1 MTPVVID
8 TRAAQDPRDVVHR
21 AVEALT
27 GGQLVAF
34 PTETV
39 YGLAVSALDEE
50 AVDRL
55 IEAKGRDKSHPFTL
69 AVRSAEE
76 ALDYAPD
83 LSPMGR
89 RLSRRCWPGPLT
101 LVAENHHPESLLTQ
115 LPSKVRE
122 AVIPNGTVGLRVP
135 AHPLVLDVLRM
146 LTGPV
151 ALTSAN
157 QTGEPDAVTAEEVIA
172 AFGERIDLVLD
183 GGKSRL
189 GQASSVVK
197 VHERSYEILRA
208 GVVTEQHLKRLSSLM
223 VLIVCTGNTCRSPMA
238 EVIGRRL
245 LAKKIGCDES
255 DIEEHGVMIASAG
268 IAAMSGGRASSQ
280 GIEVME
286 KMGIDLSPHSA
297 QPVSEQMIRHADLIL
312 TMTRGHREALLAQW
326 PEAAS
331 RTEVLRLDGK
341 DVADPIGES
350 VAEYRRCA
358 EQIHKEL
365 EQRVEHLKLNN

>member
-1 MTPVVID
+1 MNPVVID

-21 AVEALT
+21 AVEALA
-27 GGQLVAF
+27 GGRVVAF

-39 YGLAVSALDEE
+39 YGLAASALDEH
-50 AVDRL
+50 AIDRL
-55 IEAKGRDKSHPFTL
+55 IDAKGRGQGHPFTL

-101 LVAENHHPESLLTQ
+101 LVAENKHPESLLAQ
-115 LPSKVRE
+115 LPSKVKQ
-122 AVIPNGTVGLRVP
+122 AVVPNGTVGLRVP
-135 AHPLVLDVLRM
+135 AHPLILDVLRM

-157 QTGEPDAVTAEEVIA
+157 QSGQPEAITAEEVVA
-172 AFGERIDLVLD
+172 AFGDRVDLVLD

-189 GQASSVVK
+189 GQPSSVVR
-197 VHERSYEILRA
+197 VHETNYEILRA
-208 GVVTEQHLKRLSSLM
+208 GVVTEQHLKRLSSVM
-223 VLIVCTGNTCRSPMA
+223 ILIVCTGNTCRSPMG

-245 LAKKIGCDES
+245 LAEKIGCPDNQI
-255 DIEEHGVMIASAG
+255 DEHGVVISSAG
-268 IAAMSGGRASSQ
+268 IAAMAGGQASPQ
-280 GIEVME
+280 GVEVMQ
-286 KMGIDLSPHSA
+286 KVNLDLTGHSA
-297 QPVSEQMIRHADLIL
+297 QPVSEQMVRHADLIL
-312 TMTRGHREALLAQW
+312 TMTRGHREALLSQW

-341 DVADPIGES
+341 DVADPIGGS
-350 VAEYRRCA
+350 VAEYERCA
-358 EQIHKEL
+358 QQIRKDLATRFENIT
-365 EQRVEHLKLNN
+365 LNN

>member
-27 GGQLVAF
+27 GGRLVAF

-39 YGLAVSALDEE
+39 YGLAASALDE
-50 AVDRL
+50 AAMDRL
-55 IEAKGRDKSHPFTL
+55 IQAKGRGQGHPFTL

-101 LVAENHHPESLLTQ
+101 LVAENHHPESLLAQ
-115 LPSKVRE
+115 LPARVRQ
-122 AVIPNGTVGLRVP
+122 AVVPNGTVGLRVP
-135 AHPLVLDVLRM
+135 AHPLILDVLRM

-157 QTGEPDAVTAEEVIA
+157 QNGKPEAITAEEVVS
-172 AFGERIDLVLD
+172 AFGEQIDLVLD
-183 GGKSRL
+183 GGRSRL
-189 GQASSVVK
+189 GQPSSVVR
-197 VHERSYEILRA
+197 VHETSYEILRA

-223 VLIVCTGNTCRSPMA
+223 ILIVCTGNTCRSPMA
-238 EVIGRRL
+238 EVIGRHL
-245 LAKKIGCDES
+245 LAEKIGCAES

-268 IAAMSGGRASSQ
+268 IAAMAGGRASSQ

-286 KMGIDLSPHSA
+286 KMGLNLGTHSA
-297 QPVSEQMIRHADLIL
+297 QPVSEQMVRHADLIL

-326 PEAAS
+326 PDAAS

-341 DVADPIGES
+341 DVTDPIGES
-350 VAEYRRCA
+350 VAEYQRCA
-358 EQIHKEL
+358 EQIRKEL
-365 EQRVEHLKLNN
+365 EARIEGIALNK

>member
-39 YGLAVSALDEE
+39 YGLAASALDE
-50 AVDRL
+50 AAMDRL
-55 IEAKGRDKSHPFTL
+55 IQAKGRGQGHPFTL

-76 ALDYAPD
+76 ALDYVPD

-101 LVAENHHPESLLTQ
+101 LVAENHHPESLLSQ
-115 LPSKVRE
+115 LPARVRQ
-122 AVIPNGTVGLRVP
+122 AVVPNGTVGLRVP
-135 AHPLVLDVLRM
+135 AHPLILDVLRM

-157 QTGEPDAVTAEEVIA
+157 QNGKPEAITAEEVISV
-172 AFGERIDLVLD
+172 FGEQIDLVLD

-189 GQASSVVK
+189 GQPSSVVR
-197 VHERSYEILRA
+197 VHETSYEILRA

-223 VLIVCTGNTCRSPMA
+223 ILIVCTGNTCRSPMA

-245 LAKKIGCDES
+245 LAEKIGCVEA
-255 DIEEHGVMIASAG
+255 DIEEHGVMITSAG
-268 IAAMSGGRASSQ
+268 IAAMAGGKASSQ

-286 KMGIDLSPHSA
+286 KMGLNLGAHSA
-297 QPVSEQMIRHADLIL
+297 QPVSEQMVRHADLIL
-312 TMTRGHREALLAQW
+312 TMARGHREALLAQW
-326 PEAAS
+326 PDAAS

-350 VAEYRRCA
+350 VAEYQRCA
-358 EQIHKEL
+358 EQIRKEL
-365 EQRVEHLKLNN
+365 ATRIEGITLNK

>member
-39 YGLAVSALDEE
+39 YGLAASALDE
-50 AVDRL
+50 AAMDRL
-55 IEAKGRDKSHPFTL
+55 IQAKGRGQGHPFTL

-101 LVAENHHPESLLTQ
+101 LVAENHHPESLLSQ
-115 LPSKVRE
+115 LPARVRQ
-122 AVIPNGTVGLRVP
+122 AVVPNGTVGLRVP
-135 AHPLVLDVLRM
+135 AHPLILDVLRM

-157 QTGEPDAVTAEEVIA
+157 QNGKPEAITAEEVISV
-172 AFGERIDLVLD
+172 FGEQIDLVLD

-189 GQASSVVK
+189 GQPSSVVR
-197 VHERSYEILRA
+197 VHETSYEILRA

-223 VLIVCTGNTCRSPMA
+223 ILIVCTGNTCRSPMA

-245 LAKKIGCDES
+245 LAEKIGCVET
-255 DIEEHGVMIASAG
+255 DIEEHGVMITSAG
-268 IAAMSGGRASSQ
+268 IAAMAGGKASSQ

-286 KMGIDLSPHSA
+286 KMGLNLGAHSA
-297 QPVSEQMIRHADLIL
+297 QPVSEQMVRHADLIL

-326 PEAAS
+326 PDAAS

-350 VAEYRRCA
+350 VAEYQRCA
-358 EQIHKEL
+358 EQIRKEL
-365 EQRVEHLKLNN
+365 ATRIEGITLNK

>member
-1 MTPVVID
+1 MNPVVID

-21 AVEALT
+21 AVEVLA
-27 GGQLVAF
+27 GGRVVAF

-39 YGLAVSALDEE
+39 YGLAASALDEN
-50 AVDRL
+50 AIDRL
-55 IEAKGRDKSHPFTL
+55 IDAKGRGQGHPFTL

-101 LVAENHHPESLLTQ
+101 LVAENKHPESLLAQ
-115 LPSKVRE
+115 LPAKVKQ
-122 AVIPNGTVGLRVP
+122 AVVPNGTVGLRVP
-135 AHPLVLDVLRM
+135 AHPLILDVLRM

-157 QTGEPDAVTAEEVIA
+157 QSGQPEAITAEEVVA
-172 AFGERIDLVLD
+172 AFGDQIDLVLD

-189 GQASSVVK
+189 GQPSSVVQ
-197 VHERSYEILRA
+197 VHEKSYEILRA
-208 GVVTEQHLKRLSSLM
+208 GVVTEQHLKRLSSVMIL
-223 VLIVCTGNTCRSPMA
+223 VICTGNTCRSPMG

-245 LAKKIGCDES
+245 LAEKIGCAD
-255 DIEEHGVMIASAG
+255 DQIDEHGVVISSAG
-268 IAAMSGGRASSQ
+268 IAAMAGGQASPQ
-280 GIEVME
+280 GIEVMQ
-286 KMGIDLSPHSA
+286 KVNLDLKSHSA
-297 QPVSEQMIRHADLIL
+297 QPVSEQMVRHADLIL
-312 TMTRGHREALLAQW
+312 TMTRGHREALLSQW

-341 DVADPIGES
+341 DVADPIGGS
-350 VAEYRRCA
+350 VAEYQRCA
-358 EQIHKEL
+358 DQIRKDLTARFENIM
-365 EQRVEHLKLNN
+365 LNN

>member
-1 MTPVVID
+1 MNPVVID
-8 TRAAQDPRDVVHR
+8 TRATQDPRDVVHR
-21 AVEALT
+21 AVEALA
-27 GGQLVAF
+27 GGRVVAF

-39 YGLAVSALDEE
+39 YGLAASALDEQ
-50 AVDRL
+50 AIDRL
-55 IEAKGRDKSHPFTL
+55 IDAKGRGHGHPFTL

-101 LVAENHHPESLLTQ
+101 LVAENNHPESLLSQ
-115 LPSKVRE
+115 LPPKVKQ
-122 AVIPNGTVGLRVP
+122 AVVPNGTVGLRVP
-135 AHPLVLDVLRM
+135 AHPLILDVLRM

-157 QTGEPDAVTAEEVIA
+157 QTGQPEAITAEEVVS
-172 AFGERIDLVLD
+172 AFGDQIDLVLD

-189 GQASSVVK
+189 GQPSSVVR
-197 VHERSYEILRA
+197 VHETSYEILRA
-208 GVVTEQHLKRLSSLM
+208 GVVTEQHLKRLSSVM
-223 VLIVCTGNTCRSPMA
+223 ILIVCTGNTCRSPMG
-238 EVIGRRL
+238 EVIGRNL
-245 LAKKIGCDES
+245 LAKKIGCADNEI
-255 DIEEHGVMIASAG
+255 DEHGVVINSAG
-268 IAAMSGGRASSQ
+268 IAAMAGGQASPQ
-280 GIEVME
+280 GIEVMQNVNL
-286 KMGIDLSPHSA
+286 DLTGHAA

-312 TMTRGHREALLAQW
+312 TMTRGHREALLSQW

-350 VAEYRRCA
+350 VAEYQRCA
-358 EQIHKEL
+358 DQIRKEL
-365 EQRVEHLKLNN
+365 ETRFEKITLNN

>member
-1 MTPVVID
+1 MNPVVID

-21 AVEALT
+21 AVEALV
-27 GGQLVAF
+27 GGRVVAF

-39 YGLAVSALDEE
+39 YGLAASALDEH
-50 AVDRL
+50 AIDRL
-55 IEAKGRDKSHPFTL
+55 IDAKGRGQGHPFTL

-101 LVAENHHPESLLTQ
+101 LVAENNHPESLLAQ
-115 LPSKVRE
+115 LPAKVKQ
-122 AVIPNGTVGLRVP
+122 AVVPNGTVGLRVP
-135 AHPLVLDVLRM
+135 AHPLILDVLRM

-157 QTGEPDAVTAEEVIA
+157 QTGQPEAITAEEVVA
-172 AFGERIDLVLD
+172 AFGDRIDLVLD

-189 GQASSVVK
+189 GQPSSVVR
-197 VHERSYEILRA
+197 VHETNYEILRA
-208 GVVTEQHLKRLSSLM
+208 GVVTEQHLKRLSSVM
-223 VLIVCTGNTCRSPMA
+223 ILIVCTGNTCRSPMG

-245 LAKKIGCDES
+245 LADKIGCS
-255 DIEEHGVMIASAG
+255 DNQIDEHGVLISSAG
-268 IAAMSGGRASSQ
+268 IAAMAGGQASPQ
-280 GIEVME
+280 GVEVMQ
-286 KMGIDLSPHSA
+286 KVNLDLTGHSA
-297 QPVSEQMIRHADLIL
+297 QPVSEQMVRHADLIL
-312 TMTRGHREALLAQW
+312 TMTRGHREALLSQW

-341 DVADPIGES
+341 DVADPIGGS
-350 VAEYRRCA
+350 VAEYERCA
-358 EQIHKEL
+358 EQIRRDLATRFEKIA
-365 EQRVEHLKLNN
+365 LNN

>member
-1 MTPVVID
+1 MNPVVID

-21 AVEALT
+21 AVEALA
-27 GGQLVAF
+27 GGSVVAF

-39 YGLAVSALDEE
+39 YGLAASALDEH
-50 AVDRL
+50 AIDRL
-55 IEAKGRDKSHPFTL
+55 IDAKGRGQGHPFTL

-101 LVAENHHPESLLTQ
+101 LVAENNHPESLLAQ
-115 LPSKVRE
+115 LPAKVKQ
-122 AVIPNGTVGLRVP
+122 AVVPNGTVGLRVP
-135 AHPLVLDVLRM
+135 AHPLILDVLRM

-157 QTGEPDAVTAEEVIA
+157 QTGQPEAITAEEVVA
-172 AFGERIDLVLD
+172 AFGDRIDLVLD

-189 GQASSVVK
+189 GQPSSVVR
-197 VHERSYEILRA
+197 VHETNYEILRA
-208 GVVTEQHLKRLSSLM
+208 GVVTEQHLKRLSSVM
-223 VLIVCTGNTCRSPMA
+223 ILIVCTGNTCRSPMG

-245 LAKKIGCDES
+245 LADKIGCS
-255 DIEEHGVMIASAG
+255 DNQIDEHGVLISSAG
-268 IAAMSGGRASSQ
+268 IAAMAGGQASPQ
-280 GIEVME
+280 GVEVMQ
-286 KMGIDLSPHSA
+286 KVNLDLTGHSA
-297 QPVSEQMIRHADLIL
+297 QPVSEQMVRHADLIL
-312 TMTRGHREALLAQW
+312 TMTRGHREALLSQW

-341 DVADPIGES
+341 DVADPIGGS
-350 VAEYRRCA
+350 VAEYERCA
-358 EQIHKEL
+358 EQIRRDLATRFEKIA
-365 EQRVEHLKLNN
+365 LNN

>member
-27 GGQLVAF
+27 GGRLVAF

-39 YGLAVSALDEE
+39 YGLAASALDE
-50 AVDRL
+50 AAMDRL
-55 IEAKGRDKSHPFTL
+55 IQAKGRGQGHPFTL

-101 LVAENHHPESLLTQ
+101 LVAENHHPESLLSQ
-115 LPSKVRE
+115 LPARVRQ
-122 AVIPNGTVGLRVP
+122 AVVPNGTVGLRVP
-135 AHPLVLDVLRM
+135 AHPLILDVLRM

-157 QTGEPDAVTAEEVIA
+157 QNGKPEAITAEEVISV
-172 AFGERIDLVLD
+172 FGEQIDLVLD

-189 GQASSVVK
+189 GQPSSVVR
-197 VHERSYEILRA
+197 VHETSYEILRA

-223 VLIVCTGNTCRSPMA
+223 ILIVCTGNTCRSPMA

-245 LAKKIGCDES
+245 LAEKIGCVET
-255 DIEEHGVMIASAG
+255 DIEEHGVMITSAG
-268 IAAMSGGRASSQ
+268 IAAMAGGKASSQ

-286 KMGIDLSPHSA
+286 KMGLNLGAHSA
-297 QPVSEQMIRHADLIL
+297 QPVSEQMVRHADLIL
-312 TMTRGHREALLAQW
+312 TMARGHREALLAQW
-326 PEAAS
+326 PDAAS

-350 VAEYRRCA
+350 VAEYQRCA
-358 EQIHKEL
+358 EQIRKEL
-365 EQRVEHLKLNN
+365 ATRIEGITLNK

>member
-39 YGLAVSALDEE
+39 YGLAASALDE
-50 AVDRL
+50 AAMDRL
-55 IEAKGRDKSHPFTL
+55 IQAKGRGQGHPFTL

-101 LVAENHHPESLLTQ
+101 LVAENRHPESLLSQ
-115 LPSKVRE
+115 LPARVRQ
-122 AVIPNGTVGLRVP
+122 AVVPNGTVGLRVP
-135 AHPLVLDVLRM
+135 AHPLILDVLRM

-157 QTGEPDAVTAEEVIA
+157 QNGKPEAITAEEVISV
-172 AFGERIDLVLD
+172 FGEQIDLVLD

-189 GQASSVVK
+189 GQPSSVVR
-197 VHERSYEILRA
+197 VHETSYEILRA

-223 VLIVCTGNTCRSPMA
+223 ILIVCTGNTCRSPMA

-245 LAKKIGCDES
+245 LAEKIGCVET
-255 DIEEHGVMIASAG
+255 DIEEHGVMITSAG
-268 IAAMSGGRASSQ
+268 IAAMAGGKASSQ

-286 KMGIDLSPHSA
+286 KMGLNLGAHSA
-297 QPVSEQMIRHADLIL
+297 QPVSEQMVRHADLIL

-326 PEAAS
+326 PDAAS

-350 VAEYRRCA
+350 VAEYQRCA
-358 EQIHKEL
+358 EQIRKEL
-365 EQRVEHLKLNN
+365 ATRIEGITLNK

>member
-27 GGQLVAF
+27 GGKLVAL

-39 YGLAVSALDEE
+39 YGLAVSALDED

-55 IEAKGRDKSHPFTL
+55 MTAKGREKSHPFTL

-157 QTGEPDAVTAEEVIA
+157 LTGKPDAITAEEVID

-197 VHERSYEILRA
+197 VHERSYEILRE

-223 VLIVCTGNTCRSPMA
+223 ILIICTGNTCRSPMA

-245 LAKKIGCDES
+245 LAEKIGCAES
-255 DIEEHGVMIASAG
+255 EIEEHGAMIASAG
-268 IAAMSGGRASSQ
+268 IAAMSGGRASPQ
-280 GIEVME
+280 GVEVME
-286 KMGIDLSPHSA
+286 AMGLDLSAHSA
-297 QPVSEQMIRHADLIL
+297 QPVSEQMVRHADLIL

-350 VAEYRRCA
+350 VDEYRRCA
-358 EQIHKEL
+358 EKIQTEL
-365 EQRVEHLKLNN
+365 RQRVKDLNLNN

>member
-39 YGLAVSALDEE
+39 YGLAASALDE
-50 AVDRL
+50 AAMDRL
-55 IEAKGRDKSHPFTL
+55 IEAKGRGQGHPFTL

-76 ALDYAPD
+76 ALDYVPD

-101 LVAENHHPESLLTQ
+101 LVAENHHPESLLSQ
-115 LPSKVRE
+115 LPARVRQ
-122 AVIPNGTVGLRVP
+122 AVVPNGTVGLRVP
-135 AHPLVLDVLRM
+135 AHPLILDVLRM

-157 QTGEPDAVTAEEVIA
+157 QNGKPEAITAEEVISV
-172 AFGERIDLVLD
+172 FGEQIDLVLD

-189 GQASSVVK
+189 GQPSSVVR
-197 VHERSYEILRA
+197 VHETSYEILRA

-223 VLIVCTGNTCRSPMA
+223 ILIVCTGNTCRSPMA

-245 LAKKIGCDES
+245 LAEKIGCVET
-255 DIEEHGVMIASAG
+255 DIEEHGVMITSAG
-268 IAAMSGGRASSQ
+268 IAAMAGGKASSQ

-286 KMGIDLSPHSA
+286 KMGLNLGAHSA
-297 QPVSEQMIRHADLIL
+297 QPVSEQMVRHADLIL

-326 PEAAS
+326 PDAAS

-350 VAEYRRCA
+350 VAEYQRCA
-358 EQIHKEL
+358 EQIRKEL
-365 EQRVEHLKLNN
+365 ATRIEGITLNK

>member
-1 MTPVVID
+1 MNPVVID

-21 AVEALT
+21 AVEALA
-27 GGQLVAF
+27 GGRVVAF

-39 YGLAVSALDEE
+39 YGLAASALDEH
-50 AVDRL
+50 AIDRL
-55 IEAKGRDKSHPFTL
+55 IDAKGRGQGHPFTL

-101 LVAENHHPESLLTQ
+101 LVAENKHPESLLAQ
-115 LPSKVRE
+115 LPAKVKQ
-122 AVIPNGTVGLRVP
+122 AVVPNGTVGLRVP
-135 AHPLVLDVLRM
+135 AHPLILDVLRM

-157 QTGEPDAVTAEEVIA
+157 QSGQPEAITAEEVVA
-172 AFGERIDLVLD
+172 AFGDRVDLVLD

-189 GQASSVVK
+189 GQPSSVVR
-197 VHERSYEILRA
+197 VHETSYEILRA
-208 GVVTEQHLKRLSSLM
+208 GVVTEQHLKRLSSVM
-223 VLIVCTGNTCRSPMA
+223 ILIVCTGNTCRSPMG

-245 LAKKIGCDES
+245 LAEKIGCADNQIDEY
-255 DIEEHGVMIASAG
+255 GVVISSAG
-268 IAAMSGGRASSQ
+268 IAAMAGGQASPQ
-280 GIEVME
+280 GIEVMQ
-286 KMGIDLSPHSA
+286 KVNLDLTGHSA
-297 QPVSEQMIRHADLIL
+297 QPVSEQMVRHADLIL
-312 TMTRGHREALLAQW
+312 TMTRGHREALLSQW

-341 DVADPIGES
+341 DVADPIGGS
-350 VAEYRRCA
+350 VAEYQRCA
-358 EQIHKEL
+358 EQIRKDLATRFENIT
-365 EQRVEHLKLNN
+365 LNN

>member
-39 YGLAVSALDEE
+39 YGLAASALDE
-50 AVDRL
+50 AAMDRL
-55 IEAKGRDKSHPFTL
+55 IEAKGRGQGHPFTL

-101 LVAENHHPESLLTQ
+101 LVAENHHPESLLSQ
-115 LPSKVRE
+115 LPARVRQ
-122 AVIPNGTVGLRVP
+122 AVVPNGTVGLRVP
-135 AHPLVLDVLRM
+135 AHPLILDVLRM

-157 QTGEPDAVTAEEVIA
+157 QNGKPEAITAEEVISV
-172 AFGERIDLVLD
+172 FGEQIDLVLD

-189 GQASSVVK
+189 GQPSSVVR
-197 VHERSYEILRA
+197 VHETSYEILRA

-223 VLIVCTGNTCRSPMA
+223 ILIVCTGNTCRSPMA

-245 LAKKIGCDES
+245 LAEKIGCVET
-255 DIEEHGVMIASAG
+255 DIEEHGVMITSAG
-268 IAAMSGGRASSQ
+268 IAAMAGGKASSQ

-286 KMGIDLSPHSA
+286 KMGLNLGAHSA
-297 QPVSEQMIRHADLIL
+297 QPVSEQMVRHADLIL

-326 PEAAS
+326 PDAAS

-350 VAEYRRCA
+350 VAEYQRCA
-358 EQIHKEL
+358 EQIRKEL
-365 EQRVEHLKLNN
+365 ATRIEGITLNK

>member
-8 TRAAQDPRDVVHR
+8 TRAAQDSRDVVHR

-27 GGQLVAF
+27 GGRLVAF

-39 YGLAVSALDEE
+39 YGLAASALDE
-50 AVDRL
+50 AAMDRL
-55 IEAKGRDKSHPFTL
+55 IQAKGRGQGHPFTL

-101 LVAENHHPESLLTQ
+101 LVAENHHPESLLSQ
-115 LPSKVRE
+115 LPARVRQ
-122 AVIPNGTVGLRVP
+122 AVVPNGTVGLRVP
-135 AHPLVLDVLRM
+135 AHPLILDVLRM

-157 QTGEPDAVTAEEVIA
+157 QNGKPEAITAEEVISV
-172 AFGERIDLVLD
+172 FGEQIDLVLD

-189 GQASSVVK
+189 GQPSSVVR
-197 VHERSYEILRA
+197 VHETSYEILRA

-223 VLIVCTGNTCRSPMA
+223 ILIVCTGNTCRSPMA

-245 LAKKIGCDES
+245 LAEKIGCVET
-255 DIEEHGVMIASAG
+255 DIEEHGVMITSAG
-268 IAAMSGGRASSQ
+268 IAAMAGGKASSQ

-286 KMGIDLSPHSA
+286 KMGLNLGAHSA
-297 QPVSEQMIRHADLIL
+297 QPVSEQMVRHADLIL

-326 PEAAS
+326 PDAAS

-350 VAEYRRCA
+350 VAEYQRCA
-358 EQIHKEL
+358 EQIRKEL
-365 EQRVEHLKLNN
+365 ATRIEGITLNK

>member
-1 MTPVVID
+1 MNPVVID

-21 AVEALT
+21 AVEALA
-27 GGQLVAF
+27 GGRVVAF

-39 YGLAVSALDEE
+39 YGLAASALDEH
-50 AVDRL
+50 AIDRL
-55 IEAKGRDKSHPFTL
+55 IDAKGRGQGHPFTL

-101 LVAENHHPESLLTQ
+101 LVAENKHPESLLAQ
-115 LPSKVRE
+115 LPAKVKQ
-122 AVIPNGTVGLRVP
+122 AVVPNGTVGLRVP
-135 AHPLVLDVLRM
+135 AHPLILDVLRM

-157 QTGEPDAVTAEEVIA
+157 QSGQPEAITAEEVVA
-172 AFGERIDLVLD
+172 AFGDRVDLVLD

-189 GQASSVVK
+189 GQPSSVVR
-197 VHERSYEILRA
+197 VHETSYEILRA
-208 GVVTEQHLKRLSSLM
+208 GVVTEQHLKRLSSVM
-223 VLIVCTGNTCRSPMA
+223 ILIVCTGNTCRSPMG

-245 LAKKIGCDES
+245 LAEKIGCADNQI
-255 DIEEHGVMIASAG
+255 DEHGVVISSAG
-268 IAAMSGGRASSQ
+268 IAAMAGGQASPQ
-280 GIEVME
+280 GIEVMQ
-286 KMGIDLSPHSA
+286 KVDLDLTGHSA
-297 QPVSEQMIRHADLIL
+297 QPVSEQMVRHADLIL
-312 TMTRGHREALLAQW
+312 TMTRGHREALLSQW

-341 DVADPIGES
+341 DVADPIGGS
-350 VAEYRRCA
+350 VAEYQRCA
-358 EQIHKEL
+358 EQIRKDLATRFENIT
-365 EQRVEHLKLNN
+365 LNN

>member
-27 GGQLVAF
+27 GGRLVAF

-39 YGLAVSALDEE
+39 YGLAASALDE
-50 AVDRL
+50 AAMDRL
-55 IEAKGRDKSHPFTL
+55 IQAKGRGQGHPFTL

-101 LVAENHHPESLLTQ
+101 LVAENHHPESLLAQ
-115 LPSKVRE
+115 LPARVRQ
-122 AVIPNGTVGLRVP
+122 AVVPNGTVGLRVP
-135 AHPLVLDVLRM
+135 AHPLILDVLRM

-157 QTGEPDAVTAEEVIA
+157 QNGKPEAITAEEVVS
-172 AFGERIDLVLD
+172 AFGEQIDLVLD
-183 GGKSRL
+183 GGRSRL
-189 GQASSVVK
+189 GQPSSVVR
-197 VHERSYEILRA
+197 VHETSYEILRA

-223 VLIVCTGNTCRSPMA
+223 ILIVCTGNTCRSPMA

-245 LAKKIGCDES
+245 LAEKIGCVET
-255 DIEEHGVMIASAG
+255 DIEEHGVMITSAG
-268 IAAMSGGRASSQ
+268 IAAMAGGKASSQ

-286 KMGIDLSPHSA
+286 KMGLNLGAHSA
-297 QPVSEQMIRHADLIL
+297 QPVSEQMVRHADLIL

-326 PEAAS
+326 PDAAS

-350 VAEYRRCA
+350 VAEYQRCA
-358 EQIHKEL
+358 EQIRKEL
-365 EQRVEHLKLNN
+365 ATRIEGITLNK